1 MSSRARKFSIV
12 GPGDVRVVLL
22 IGEDSLLSP
31 EVGKL
36 AWAQVGG
43 GTALG
48 EEHRGF
54 SSGMSLESRSIRYVM
69 TLTIE
74 ISLYVHCVP

>member
-1 MSSRARKFSIV
+1 M

-22 IGEDSLLSP
+22 VGEDSLLSP

-48 EEHRGF
+48 QQHRGF
-54 SSGMSLESRSIRYVM
+54 SSGVSLESRSIRKIM
-69 TLTIE
+69 TLTLTPE
-74 ISLYVHCVP
+74 I